1 MQTMAGTRIYPAASV
16 KSVSLRICVPDVL
29 VPSKVEV
36 ALQTITTTSGALS
49 AREAQIMGM
58 IASGQ
63 TNGQIA
69 ASLVVAEKTIKN
81 HVNRIYG
88 KLGAG
93 SRADA
98 IARWTGGPGRQA
110 GPG

>member
-1 MQTMAGTRIYPAASV
+1 MPLCPRNA
-16 KSVSLRICVPDVL
+16 CVR
-29 VPSKVEV
+29 KVEV
-36 ALQTITTTSGALS
+36 ALQTITTTHGALS
-49 AREAQIMGM
+49 AREAQIMDM
-58 IASGQ
+58 IATGQ

-88 KLGAG
+88 KLGADC
-93 SRADA
+93 RADA
-98 IARWTGGPGRQA
+98 IARWTGARAGEA

>member
-1 MQTMAGTRIYPAASV
+1 VQTIAGTQFYPLCPRHA
-16 KSVSLRICVPDVL
+16 CVR
-29 VPSKVEV
+29 KVEA
-36 ALQTITTTSGALS
+36 ALQTVTTSADALS
-49 AREAQIMGM
+49 AREAQIMNM

-63 TNGQIA
+63 SNPQIA

-98 IARWTGGPGRQA
+98 IARWTGAADGQA

>member
-1 MQTMAGTRIYPAASV
+1 MQTVSTVQTAS
-16 KSVSLRICVPDVL
+16 SEVPR
-29 VPSKVEV
+29 
-36 ALQTITTTSGALS
+36 ALS
-49 AREAQIMGM
+49 SREAEIMTL
-58 IASGQ
+58 IAAGH

-69 ASLVVAEKTIKN
+69 ANLVVTEKTIKN
-81 HVNRIYG
+81 HVNRLYA

-98 IARWTGGPGRQA
+98 IARWTGARAGQA

>member
-1 MQTMAGTRIYPAASV
+1 
-16 KSVSLRICVPDVL
+16 
-29 VPSKVEV
+29 
-36 ALQTITTTSGALS
+36 LQTAITHRPSRGGTPAPALS
-49 AREAQIMGM
+49 AREAEIMDL
-58 IASGQ
+58 IAAGH

-69 ASLVVAEKTIKN
+69 AKLVLAEKTIKN

-98 IARWTGGPGRQA
+98 IARWAA
-110 GPG
+110 GHPRG

>member
-1 MQTMAGTRIYPAASV
+1 MS
-16 KSVSLRICVPDVL
+16 
-29 VPSKVEV
+29 
-36 ALQTITTTSGALS
+36 
-49 AREAQIMGM
+49 M
-58 IASGQ
+58 IAAGQ
-63 TNGQIA
+63 SNPQIA

-98 IARWTGGPGRQA
+98 IARWTGTADGEPGPG
-110 GPG
+110 

>member
-1 MQTMAGTRIYPAASV
+1 MQIATTARTGHRDRLA
-16 KSVSLRICVPDVL
+16 PD
-29 VPSKVEV
+29 
-36 ALQTITTTSGALS
+36 ALS
-49 AREAQIMGM
+49 AREAEIMSM
-58 IASGQ
+58 IAAGH

-69 ASLVVAEKTIKN
+69 ATLVVAEKTVKN

-98 IARWTGGPGRQA
+98 IARWTSGHGAPGNHA
-110 GPG
+110 ELA

>member
-1 MQTMAGTRIYPAASV
+1 M
-16 KSVSLRICVPDVL
+16 D
-29 VPSKVEV
+29 
-36 ALQTITTTSGALS
+36 
-49 AREAQIMGM
+49 M

-88 KLGAG
+88 KIGAG

-98 IARWTGGPGRQA
+98 IARWTSAADGEASPG
-110 GPG
+110 

>member
-1 MQTMAGTRIYPAASV
+1 MHATVTAPV
-16 KSVSLRICVPDVL
+16 
-29 VPSKVEV
+29 
-36 ALQTITTTSGALS
+36 LS
-49 AREAQIMGM
+49 AREVQIMGL
-58 IASGQ
+58 IAAGH

-69 ASLVVAEKTIKN
+69 ASLFLAEKTVKN

-98 IARWTGGPGRQA
+98 IARFAGIAQA
-110 GPG
+110 P

>member
-1 MQTMAGTRIYPAASV
+1 ML
-16 KSVSLRICVPDVL
+16 VS
-29 VPSKVEV
+29 SKVEV
-36 ALQTITTTSGALS
+36 ALQTITATSGALS
-49 AREAQIMGM
+49 AREAEIMNM

-98 IARWTGGPGRQA
+98 IARWTSGPASQA
-110 GPG
+110 DPG

>member
-1 MQTMAGTRIYPAASV
+1 M
-16 KSVSLRICVPDVL
+16 
-29 VPSKVEV
+29 
-36 ALQTITTTSGALS
+36 TTSADVLS
-49 AREAQIMGM
+49 AREAEIMGM
-58 IASGQ
+58 IAAGQ

-98 IARWTGGPGRQA
+98 IARWTAAGAAEGSPG
-110 GPG
+110 

>member
-1 MQTMAGTRIYPAASV
+1 
-16 KSVSLRICVPDVL
+16 
-29 VPSKVEV
+29 
-36 ALQTITTTSGALS
+36 LQTITTSADVLS
-49 AREAQIMGM
+49 AREAQIMSM
-58 IASGQ
+58 IAAGQ
-63 TNGQIA
+63 SNPQIA

-98 IARWTGGPGRQA
+98 IARWTAVADGEVGPG
-110 GPG
+110 

>member
-1 MQTMAGTRIYPAASV
+1 MHATVTAR
-16 KSVSLRICVPDVL
+16 
-29 VPSKVEV
+29 
-36 ALQTITTTSGALS
+36 ALS
-49 AREAQIMGM
+49 AREVQIMGL
-58 IASGQ
+58 IAAGN

-69 ASLVVAEKTIKN
+69 SSLFLAEKTVKN

-98 IARWTGGPGRQA
+98 IARFADVDQPT
-110 GPG
+110 

>member
-1 MQTMAGTRIYPAASV
+1 M
-16 KSVSLRICVPDVL
+16 
-29 VPSKVEV
+29 
-36 ALQTITTTSGALS
+36 QTITTTCGGLS
-49 AREAQIMGM
+49 AREAQIMDM
-58 IASGQ
+58 IATGQ

-98 IARWTGGPGRQA
+98 IARWTGAANVEASPS
-110 GPG
+110 

>member
-1 MQTMAGTRIYPAASV
+1 
-16 KSVSLRICVPDVL
+16 
-29 VPSKVEV
+29 
-36 ALQTITTTSGALS
+36 LQTITTTCGGLS
-49 AREAQIMGM
+49 AREAQIMDM
-58 IASGQ
+58 IATGQ

-98 IARWTGGPGRQA
+98 IARWTGAGDGEA